1 MINLYK
7 NLPTLDLHG
16 VDRDYARILINE
28 FIEDSYKLKE
38 ERVIIVHGIGTG
50 ILKQETA
57 KTLKINKKVESYSL
71 NNFNIGETIVN
82 IKKNI

>member
-28 FIEDSYKLKE
+28 FIEDSYNLKE
-38 ERVIIVHGIGTG
+38 ERVIIIHGIGTG
-50 ILKQETA
+50 ILRQETA
-57 KTLKINKKVESYSL
+57 KALKINKRVEGYSL
-71 NNFNIGETIVN
+71 NNFNVGETIVN
-82 IKKNI
+82 IKKKH

>member
-28 FIEDSYKLKE
+28 FIEDSYNLKE
-38 ERVIIVHGIGTG
+38 ERVIIIHGIGTG
-50 ILKQETA
+50 ILRQETA

-71 NNFNIGETIVN
+71 NNFNVGETIVN
-82 IKKNI
+82 IKKKH

>member
-28 FIEDSYKLKE
+28 FVEDSYNLKE
-38 ERVIIVHGIGTG
+38 EKIIIIHGIGTG
-50 ILKQETA
+50 ILRQETA

-71 NNFNIGETIVN
+71 NNFNVGETIVN
-82 IKKNI
+82 IKKKH

>member
-28 FIEDSYKLKE
+28 FVEDSYNLKE
-38 ERVIIVHGIGTG
+38 EKVIIIHGIGTG
-50 ILKQETA
+50 ILRQETA

-71 NNFNIGETIVN
+71 NNFNVGETIVN
-82 IKKNI
+82 IKKKH

>member
-28 FIEDSYKLKE
+28 FIEDSYNLKE
-38 ERVIIVHGIGTG
+38 ERVIIIHGIGTG

-57 KTLKINKKVESYSL
+57 RTLKINKKVESYNL

-82 IKKNI
+82 IKKKH

>member
-28 FIEDSYKLKE
+28 FIEDSYNSKE
-38 ERVIIVHGIGTG
+38 ERVIIIHGIGTG
-50 ILKQETA
+50 ILRQETA
-57 KTLKINKKVESYSL
+57 KALKINKKVESYSL
-71 NNFNIGETIVN
+71 NNFNVGETIVN
-82 IKKNI
+82 IKKKH

>member
-28 FIEDSYKLKE
+28 FVEDSYNLKE
-38 ERVIIVHGIGTG
+38 EKVIIIHGIGTG
-50 ILKQETA
+50 ILRQEAA
-57 KTLKINKKVESYSL
+57 KTLKINKRVESYSL
-71 NNFNIGETIVN
+71 NNFNVGETIVN
-82 IKKNI
+82 IKKKY

>member
-28 FIEDSYKLKE
+28 FIEDSYNLKE
-38 ERVIIVHGIGTG
+38 EKVIIIHGIGTG

-57 KTLKINKKVESYSL
+57 RTLKINKKVESYNL

-82 IKKNI
+82 IKKKH

>member
-28 FIEDSYKLKE
+28 FIEDSYNLKE
-38 ERVIIVHGIGTG
+38 ERVIIIHGIGTG

-57 KTLKINKKVESYSL
+57 KTLKINKKVESYNL

-82 IKKNI
+82 IKKKY

>member
-16 VDRDYARILINE
+16 IDRDYARILINE
-28 FIEDSYKLKE
+28 FIEDSYNLKE
-38 ERVIIVHGIGTG
+38 ERVIIIHGIGTG
-50 ILKQETA
+50 ILRQETA

-71 NNFNIGETIVN
+71 NNFNVGETIVN
-82 IKKNI
+82 IKKKH

>member
-28 FIEDSYKLKE
+28 FIEDSYNSKE
-38 ERVIIVHGIGTG
+38 ERVIIIHGIGTG
-50 ILKQETA
+50 ILRQETA

-71 NNFNIGETIVN
+71 NNFNVGETIVN
-82 IKKNI
+82 IKKKH